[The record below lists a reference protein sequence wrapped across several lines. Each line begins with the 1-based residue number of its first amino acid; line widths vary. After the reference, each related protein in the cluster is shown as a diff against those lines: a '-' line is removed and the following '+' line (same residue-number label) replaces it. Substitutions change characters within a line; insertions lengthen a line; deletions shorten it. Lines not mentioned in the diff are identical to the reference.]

1 MKCLPS
7 TDQINLL
14 MYTLS
19 QKKGYRQTLFS
30 RSMETSKPDFDG
42 SYFIINSKLEFYK
55 IKLSFNFI
63 FHSDYFKGEILIWK

>member
-19 QKKGYRQTLFS
+19 QKKGYRQTLFYGNWE
-30 RSMETSKPDFDG
+30 RSMETSKRDFDG
-42 SYFIINSKLEFYK
+42 SYFVMNSKLEFYK
-55 IKLSFNFI
+55 IK
-63 FHSDYFKGEILIWK
+63 